1 MSVILSG
8 GQPNIRAGARSWILW
23 LFWGKDNHLCCV
35 VRAMLE
41 AGLLGTSL
49 KILRRCRL
57 QRIAL
62 RGVCC
67 CARASRHAVTCVG
80 RQAGA
85 AGHASEELAVA
96 GSCEDSWVPTTH
108 TFSQV
113 HGVLSSGG
121 LGLGLG
127 VPVSSRLELGG
138 DPSVS
143 STSDIRMPRFC
154 KPQVTYFLLRKS
166 KMCAFVPPPPAMW
179 LCLSEVGSLSG

>member
-1 MSVILSG
+1 M
-8 GQPNIRAGARSWILW
+8 
-23 LFWGKDNHLCCV
+23 
-35 VRAMLE
+35 
-41 AGLLGTSL
+41 
-49 KILRRCRL
+49 
-57 QRIAL
+57 
-62 RGVCC
+62 
-67 CARASRHAVTCVG
+67 
-80 RQAGA
+80 
-85 AGHASEELAVA
+85 A

-166 KMCAFVPPPPAMW
+166 KMCAFVPPPCDVALP
-179 LCLSEVGSLSG
+179 LRSGESIWIETSMNLDNSRAAKGFPCCPLWHS